1 MRKVLF
7 LSVMFTFLGLGL
19 NAQAIE
25 DVAAP
30 PPSKAKMIFG
40 EGESDVTLDY
50 GVIEKGADPLRL
62 VSFKNDGIEPLVIN
76 NARGSCGCTVPVWPK
91 DPILPGQTSNI
102 EVRYDT
108 NRIGKFTKTV
118 TITTNEGKEH
128 YIRVQGEVFEKKAD
142 EAVPASAPNVIK
154 GGK

>member
-1 MRKVLF
+1 
-7 LSVMFTFLGLGL
+7 
-19 NAQAIE
+19 
-25 DVAAP
+25 
-30 PPSKAKMIFG
+30 MIFG

-128 YIRVQGEVFEKKAD
+128 YIRVQGEVLEKKAD